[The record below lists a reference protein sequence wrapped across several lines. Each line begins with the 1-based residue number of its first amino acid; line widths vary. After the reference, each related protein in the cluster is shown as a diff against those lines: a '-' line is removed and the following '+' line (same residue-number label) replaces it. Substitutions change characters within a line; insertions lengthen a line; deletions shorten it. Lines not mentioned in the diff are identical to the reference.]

1 MAEYNEQA
9 WHLDKKVPLAM
20 IFAIAMQT
28 ALGVWW
34 AAGLAA
40 SVTQIAVVNDA
51 QDARLGRVEQTTQA
65 QAVTAASITAQI
77 SAMRDTLEQV
87 REDQR
92 ETNSLLRQAL
102 GQKP

>member
-1 MAEYNEQA
+1 
-9 WHLDKKVPLAM
+9 M
-20 IFAIAMQT
+20 IFTLVMQT

-34 AAGLAA
+34 AAGLSATVA
-40 SVTQIAVVNDA
+40 QVAGVNDA
-51 QDARLGRVEQTTQA
+51 QDARLGRVEQSTQA
-65 QAVTAASITAQI
+65 QAIAAAGITAQI